1 MPTMSAAASGAVGP
15 MRKVRVS
22 FRPQAEADLLNLYRY
37 IAAESGLEVAGGY
50 IDRIETACLSLAT
63 FPERGRN
70 RDDIRR
76 GLRILGFERRIS
88 LIFQVKKAEV
98 VIVRILYG
106 GQNLE
111 RLLRRERN

>member
-1 MPTMSAAASGAVGP
+1 
-15 MRKVRVS
+15 MRRVS
-22 FRPQAEADLLNLYRY
+22 FRPRAEADLLNLYRY
-37 IAAESGLEVAGGY
+37 VAAESGLQVAGSY

-63 FPERGRN
+63 FPERGQR

-76 GLRILGFERRIS
+76 GLRIVGFERRIS

-106 GQNLE
+106 GRDLE
-111 RLLRRERN
+111 RIMRSERH

>member
-1 MPTMSAAASGAVGP
+1 MVQTSAATGAANQ
-15 MRKVRVS
+15 MRKVKVA

-37 IAAESGLEVAGGY
+37 IATESGLEVAGGY
-50 IDRIETACLSLAT
+50 IDRIEAACLSLAT
-63 FPERGRN
+63 FPERGRR

-88 LIFQVKKAEV
+88 LVFQVGKKEV

-106 GQNLE
+106 GQDLE
-111 RLLRRERN
+111 GILR